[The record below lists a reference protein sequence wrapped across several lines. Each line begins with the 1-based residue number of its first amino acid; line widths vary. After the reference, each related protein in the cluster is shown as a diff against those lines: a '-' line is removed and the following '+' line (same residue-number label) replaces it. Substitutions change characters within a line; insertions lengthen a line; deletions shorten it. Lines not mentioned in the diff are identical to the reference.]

1 MVAAS
6 ALELLLLVTLAGS
19 HDPKTRVVGVVLWTV
34 YLRYSALRTALE
46 RLAEWWHDQNDP
58 PGGAA

>member
-1 MVAAS
+1 MISAS
-6 ALELLLLVTLAGS
+6 ALELLLLATLLGS
-19 HDPKTRVVGVVLWTV
+19 HDPRTRVVGAVLWCL

-46 RLAEWWHDQNDP
+46 ALAEWWHDQNDP